1 MAWKGT
7 LITLEGANAI
17 FDDKAK
23 FESVVFAGKT
33 CGYKATITGG
43 VVLESTT
50 LVELCRLVL
59 GNLK

>member
-7 LITLEGANAI
+7 LITLDGANAI
-17 FDDKAK
+17 FGDKAH
-23 FESVVFAGKT
+23 FESVIFAGKP
-33 CGYKATITGG
+33 CGYRAITSNG
-43 VVLESTT
+43 VVLESST

>member
-7 LITLEGANAI
+7 LVTLEGANTI
-17 FDDKAK
+17 FKDKAQ
-23 FESVVFAGKT
+23 FESVIFAGKP

-43 VVLESTT
+43 VVLENTT

>member
-17 FDDKAK
+17 FEDKAQ
-23 FESVVFAGKT
+23 FESVVFAGKP
-33 CGYKATITGG
+33 CGYRAKIGDG